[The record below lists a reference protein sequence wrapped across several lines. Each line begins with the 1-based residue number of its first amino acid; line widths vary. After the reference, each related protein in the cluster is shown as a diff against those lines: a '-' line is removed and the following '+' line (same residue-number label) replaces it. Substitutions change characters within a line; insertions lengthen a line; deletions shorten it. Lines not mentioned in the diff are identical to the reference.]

1 MTALESTCQDQW
13 RSLVDDASTKPGPR
27 PALIP
32 LPSLSVLQ
40 VEGEDAESFLQSQL
54 SADLRTLTPDNWIR
68 ASYCSPKGRVLAVLT
83 LWRKKNA
90 ILTAL
95 PTEIIG
101 TILQRL
107 SLYKLRSRVELSV
120 QHDLLVAG
128 LAQTCWPQWCSEQN
142 ITPPELGQSNT
153 DNPLGIDV
161 LAISEQRALLCA
173 PAKSFSAL
181 RASIQPSLAETDWW
195 RACIDDQEAQVFAA
209 TQEHFVPQML
219 NLDLSGAVSFRK
231 GCYPGQ
237 EVVARMHYL
246 GKARQR
252 MLKASYQTGDSTIA
266 AQPGQSLRDS
276 NGKRLGEVVLAS
288 PQVKQLL
295 VSLRLDLLD
304 GDVLLNTAN
313 ASIALTLDQKGL
325 EQD

>member
-1 MTALESTCQDQW
+1 M
-13 RSLVDDASTKPGPR
+13 

-32 LPSLSVLQ
+32 LPSLSVLRI
-40 VEGEDAESFLQSQL
+40 EGEDAESFLQSQL
-54 SADLRTLTPDNWIR
+54 SADLRTLTQDNWIR
-68 ASYCSPKGRVLAVLT
+68 ASYCSPKGRVLAVMT

-120 QHDLLVAG
+120 QNDLLLAG
-128 LAQTCWPQWCSEQN
+128 LSQTAWPQWCSEQN
-142 ITPPELGQSNT
+142 IPAPKPGQSNSES
-153 DNPLGIDV
+153 PLGIDV
-161 LAISEQRALLCA
+161 LALSEQRALLCA
-173 PAKSFSAL
+173 PAQAF
-181 RASIQPSLAETDWW
+181 ASLEAGIQPCLTETDWW
-195 RACIDDQEAQVFAA
+195 AASIDDQEAQVVAA

-219 NLDLSGAVSFRK
+219 NLDLTGAVSFRK

-252 MLKASYQTGDSTIA
+252 MLRASYQAGDAMIA
-266 AQPGQSLRDS
+266 AQPGQTLRDS
-276 NGKRLGEVVLAS
+276 NGKRLGEVVLAH
-288 PQVKQLL
+288 PQINQLL
-295 VSLRLDLLD
+295 VSLRIDLLN
-304 GDVLLNTAN
+304 GDVLLAAQD
-313 ASIALTLDQKGL
+313 ASLALTLDQKAL
-325 EQD
+325 EHWQRDD